1 MSRRE
6 GHTVGEVA
14 KLARVSVRT
23 LHHYDEIGL
32 LEPSG
37 RTESGYRLYTDRD
50 LERLQQVLFFR
61 ELGFALED
69 VTRIL
74 RDPAFDRKQAL
85 LAQRAMLVEKGKR
98 LEAMVALVDRTLES
112 LGKGQVMD
120 AEQIFE
126 GDFEPGA
133 YEEEAKERWG
143 RTDAYA
149 ESKRRTARY
158 TKDDWGR
165 MRQEAEGIAQELAE
179 VFGAGAT
186 AEEARA
192 TELAERHRLHID
204 RWFYPCSREMHVAL
218 GEMYVAD
225 PRFAE
230 HYDRREP
237 GLSQFVRD
245 AIRANAKRPR

>member
-37 RTESGYRLYTDRD
+37 RTESGYRLYTSRD

-85 LAQRAMLVEKGKR
+85 IAQRAMLVEKGKR

-112 LGKGQVMD
+112 LEKGQVMD

-126 GDFEPGA
+126 GDFQPGA
-133 YEEEAKERWG
+133 YEEEVKERWG
-143 RTDAYA
+143 RTDSYA
-149 ESKRRTARY
+149 ESKRRTSRY
-158 TKDDWGR
+158 TKDDWQR
-165 MRQEAEGIAQELAE
+165 MRQEAEAIAQELADA
-179 VFGAGAT
+179 FGAGVRAKD
-186 AEEARA
+186 ARA
-192 TELAERHRLHID
+192 TDLAERHREHID
-204 RWFYPCSREMHVAL
+204 RWFYPCSREMHVGL

-230 HYDRREP
+230 HYDRRKP
-237 GLSQFVRD
+237 GLSQFVCD
-245 AIRANAKRPR
+245 AIKANAKRAR